1 MKNNSEIIIIM
12 VFYRGFFMAELPEL
26 LILSQQMDYQLQLKE
41 FAGGDL
47 RQEKSLNLSPGDFLE
62 TIKGRKV
69 LKVYNKG
76 KWIFIQLS
84 DDYHLLLNLGMG
96 ADILYQ
102 EAGQSPE
109 EYQCLF
115 QFTDGSA
122 FTCKFWWMGKA
133 EILPDKELPQH
144 KATKDI
150 AITPLDEGFTPEYL
164 QELCQSRSQIKNLL
178 LNQKK
183 VGGIGNV
190 YIHDIVF
197 RAKIHPQSTAN
208 TLSVSSVNTLHKISQ
223 ENLKEAIELGGLA
236 YEKDFYGENNGF
248 GTEHFLVAYKEG
260 EPCPEC
266 RNTIEKIKTGSTSS
280 YICPRCQKL

>member
-1 MKNNSEIIIIM
+1 
-12 VFYRGFFMAELPEL
+12 MAELPEL
-26 LILSQQMDYQLQLKE
+26 LILSKQMDEQLQLKE
-41 FAGGDL
+41 FAGGEL
-47 RQEKSLNLSPGDFLE
+47 RQEKSLNLSPGEFLE
-62 TIKGRKV
+62 TIRGKKV

-96 ADILYQ
+96 ADVLYH

-115 QFTDGSA
+115 QFTDGSY
-122 FTCKFWWMGKA
+122 FTSKFWWIGRA
-133 EILPDKELPQH
+133 ELLPDEELPQH

-150 AITPLDEGFTPEYL
+150 AITPLDPEFTPEYL
-164 QELCQSRSQIKNLL
+164 QNLCQARSQIKNLI

-183 VGGIGNV
+183 IGGIGNV
-190 YIHDIVF
+190 YIHDILF
-197 RAKIHPQSTAN
+197 RAKLHPQKVAN
-208 TLSVSSVNTLHKISQ
+208 TIESVKIDDLHHIIR
-223 ENLKEAIELGGLA
+223 ENLKKAIELGGLA

-266 RNTIEKIKTGSTSS
+266 GGTIEKIKTGSTSS
-280 YICPRCQKL
+280 YICPNCQKL